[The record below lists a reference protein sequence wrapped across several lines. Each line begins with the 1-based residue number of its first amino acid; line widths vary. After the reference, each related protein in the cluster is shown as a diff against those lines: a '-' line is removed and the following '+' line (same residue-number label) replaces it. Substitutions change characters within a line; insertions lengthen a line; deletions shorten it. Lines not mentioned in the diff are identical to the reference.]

1 VRLAFLIAL
10 TVFAHTAFN
19 GSRVTVSLY
28 ALSLQSSPLTVGAL
42 VSLYS
47 VLPMFLSVIA
57 GKMIDRVGVGK
68 PLLWAS
74 VAIAMGV
81 GLPAA
86 VPGLLPLYLACTVI
100 GLAFMFFHIAVQNAV
115 GALSRPEDR
124 AVNFSWLALGFSISG
139 FLGPTTAG
147 LAIDHA
153 GYRATFA
160 ILAASAVVPALTFAI
175 ARPRFA
181 RGHAGKSQGRG
192 VRDLLGIA
200 ELRRVFLVTGILAMA
215 WDLFFFVMPI
225 YGTTIGLSASTIGVI
240 LGSFAAATFLVR
252 LVLPWFARRVREWQV
267 VTATMFIACAAY
279 SLFPM
284 VRTVPLIAA
293 IAFLLGLGLGASQ
306 PGLMS
311 LIQQSTPEGR
321 LGEALGVRTTVMNMS
336 HTVLPLFFGVIGT
349 ALGMGPVFWSMALC
363 LGVGGVFAG
372 RRRKGAGGSGG
383 KA

>member
-1 VRLAFLIAL
+1 
-10 TVFAHTAFN
+10 
-19 GSRVTVSLY
+19 
-28 ALSLQSSPLTVGAL
+28 
-42 VSLYS
+42 
-47 VLPMFLSVIA
+47 
-57 GKMIDRVGVGK
+57 
-68 PLLWAS
+68 
-74 VAIAMGV
+74 
-81 GLPAA
+81 
-86 VPGLLPLYLACTVI
+86 VI

-115 GALSRPEDR
+115 GALSAPEDR

-160 ILAASAVVPALTFAI
+160 ILAASALVPAVAFAI
-175 ARPRFA
+175 AKPAFA
-181 RGHAGKSQGRG
+181 RGHAGRAPGAG
-192 VRDLLGIA
+192 VRDLLGVG

-225 YGTTIGLSASTIGVI
+225 YGTTIGLSASTIGAI

-267 VTATMFIACAAY
+267 VAATMFIACAAY
-279 SLFPM
+279 ALFPL

-306 PGLMS
+306 PSLMS

-321 LGEALGVRTTVMNMS
+321 LGESLGVRTTVMNMS
-336 HTVLPLFFGVIGT
+336 HTVLPLFFGGIGT

-363 LGVGGVFAG
+363 LGAGGVFAS
-372 RRRKGAGGSGG
+372 RRREHARGAGRS
-383 KA
+383 K